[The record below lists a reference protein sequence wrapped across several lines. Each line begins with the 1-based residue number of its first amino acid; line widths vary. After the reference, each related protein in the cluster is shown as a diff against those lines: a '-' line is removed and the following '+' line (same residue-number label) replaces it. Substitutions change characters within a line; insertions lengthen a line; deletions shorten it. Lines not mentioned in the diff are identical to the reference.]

1 MTEII
6 GNIYFYETKGGT
18 IKQSKL
24 IGKSK
29 AWLMFENGDWIES
42 YSQIYETKEELL
54 NINEIVNAIY
64 KNTYVPDVVHIPNR
78 FTR

>member
-1 MTEII
+1 MTEVI
-6 GNIYFYETKGGT
+6 GKTYFYQTKGGT

-24 IGKSK
+24 TGKSK

-42 YSQIYETKEELL
+42 YSNLYETKEEL
-54 NINEIVNAIY
+54 INVNNLVSSMY